1 MDLLQ
6 REIIANILLGKDPRL
21 LVIVGPCSIHDVQA
35 AVEYAKRLSVLQNK
49 YLSQMYI
56 VMRTYFEKPRTRKG
70 WKGIMH
76 DPDLNGSYNV
86 EKGIRYARQ
95 CLSSITTMR
104 VATAT
109 EFLDPFLTPYI
120 ADLICWGL
128 LVPELLNHKRI
139 VNLRLVYI
147 VLLDLKTALME
158 ILT

>member
-1 MDLLQ
+1 
-6 REIIANILLGKDPRL
+6 
-21 LVIVGPCSIHDVQA
+21 
-35 AVEYAKRLSVLQNK
+35 
-49 YLSQMYI
+49 
-56 VMRTYFEKPRTRKG
+56 
-70 WKGIMH
+70 MH

-147 VLLDLKTALME
+147 VLLDLKQH
-158 ILT
+158 

>member
-1 MDLLQ
+1 
-6 REIIANILLGKDPRL
+6 
-21 LVIVGPCSIHDVQA
+21 
-35 AVEYAKRLSVLQNK
+35 
-49 YLSQMYI
+49 
-56 VMRTYFEKPRTRKG
+56 MRTYFEKPRTRKG

-76 DPDLNGSYNV
+76 DPDLNGSYDV

-120 ADLICWGL
+120 ADLICWGAIGARTT
-128 LVPELLNHKRI
+128 ESLNHKRI

-147 VLLDLKTALME
+147 VQLDLKTVLME